1 MHNGDGSRP
10 RIRPAVSNRFD
21 NSSYYEYLEKQTAN
35 SDQQAQPA
43 QHRQVAQPSQNSQRQ
58 PAPHPQ
64 NQQQGPSHG
73 QPEPGNQQQP
83 PRRSKTFMW
92 LTGIAILA
100 IVALVVTVGFVL
112 LGPNKGVEPT
122 APRSAPTTEP
132 NDSASS
138 SQETE
143 SPNERAKS
151 ELETIVAD
159 SEAELSKLEE
169 KWVIQLSAKRP
180 GEGTGDD
187 EWNYA
192 KILQEYRDNE
202 KQYGKV
208 AMLKSEKWSSF
219 RVKDFWVTV
228 IPTGYDSPEP
238 ALKQCEEFKLDRD
251 NCFAKRLSH
260 TKGPDGSTKLR
271 E

>member
-43 QHRQVAQPSQNSQRQ
+43 QHRQVAQPSQNSQQQ

-64 NQQQGPSHG
+64 NEQQGPSHG

-112 LGPNKGVEPT
+112 LAQTKVWSPQHLGRPPQQSQTTQQALPKKPSPPTNEP
-122 APRSAPTTEP
+122 R
-132 NDSASS
+132 ASS
-138 SQETE
+138 
-143 SPNERAKS
+143 K
-151 ELETIVAD
+151 
-159 SEAELSKLEE
+159 
-169 KWVIQLSAKRP
+169 QLSLIAK
-180 GEGTGDD
+180 
-187 EWNYA
+187 
-192 KILQEYRDNE
+192 
-202 KQYGKV
+202 
-208 AMLKSEKWSSF
+208 
-219 RVKDFWVTV
+219 
-228 IPTGYDSPEP
+228 
-238 ALKQCEEFKLDRD
+238 
-251 NCFAKRLSH
+251 LS
-260 TKGPDGSTKLR
+260 
-271 E
+271 

>member
-43 QHRQVAQPSQNSQRQ
+43 QHRQVAQPSQNSQQQ

-64 NQQQGPSHG
+64 NQQQGPSQG

-100 IVALVVTVGFVL
+100 IIALVVTVGFVL

-138 SQETE
+138 SHETE

-180 GEGTGDD
+180 G
-187 EWNYA
+187 
-192 KILQEYRDNE
+192 
-202 KQYGKV
+202 
-208 AMLKSEKWSSF
+208 
-219 RVKDFWVTV
+219 
-228 IPTGYDSPEP
+228 
-238 ALKQCEEFKLDRD
+238 
-251 NCFAKRLSH
+251 
-260 TKGPDGSTKLR
+260 
-271 E
+271 